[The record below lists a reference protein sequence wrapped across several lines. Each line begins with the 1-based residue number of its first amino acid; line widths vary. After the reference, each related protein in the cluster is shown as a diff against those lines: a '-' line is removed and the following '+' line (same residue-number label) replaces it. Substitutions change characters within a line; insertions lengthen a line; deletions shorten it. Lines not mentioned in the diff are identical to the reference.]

1 MMDPNLDLQE
11 SGWEE
16 LRKEARKIEGDLDVK
31 LSSYAKLG
39 ARFTQGAIKLGL
51 KIVAWE
57 FKYEIGME
65 NYGKHEG
72 EVAGIRGH
80 EVGIKWNRIHGVV
93 ELWNHLSFPYFGPYR
108 DGMKS

>member
-16 LRKEARKIEGDLDVK
+16 LRKEAP
-31 LSSYAKLG
+31 
-39 ARFTQGAIKLGL
+39 IKLGL